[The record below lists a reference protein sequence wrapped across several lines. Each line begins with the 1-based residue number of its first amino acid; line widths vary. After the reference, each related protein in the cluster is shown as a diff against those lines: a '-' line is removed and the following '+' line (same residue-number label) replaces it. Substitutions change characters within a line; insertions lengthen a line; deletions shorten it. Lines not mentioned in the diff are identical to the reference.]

1 MCEIYRIS
9 IDLLQNSYTFLDMAI
24 KQVDFYMVS
33 DYNYIIVNTIKYM
46 SFNQKDYSV
55 KSKNCLRLSLIY
67 RLIILKKVM
76 PMGIGI
82 RDSPNKFIR

>member
-55 KSKNCLRLSLIY
+55 KVKLSQAFFNLPFDYIKEGDAHGY
-67 RLIILKKVM
+67 QRQT
-76 PMGIGI
+76 
-82 RDSPNKFIR
+82 

>member
-1 MCEIYRIS
+1 
-9 IDLLQNSYTFLDMAI
+9 
-24 KQVDFYMVS
+24 MVS

-55 KSKNCLRLSLIY
+55 KSKNCLELSLIY

-82 RDSPNKFIR
+82 RDRPNKFIR

>member
-1 MCEIYRIS
+1 
-9 IDLLQNSYTFLDMAI
+9 
-24 KQVDFYMVS
+24 MVS

-55 KSKNCLRLSLIY
+55 KCLELSLIY

-82 RDSPNKFIR
+82 RDRPNKFIR